1 MGESSRKSSEGESR
15 EVQRGSELT
24 SSFCFQ
30 PKIFLPSLLF
40 LIVLLGL
47 SIGIPMATKRKDTPE
62 DSTFKPTSPEPTTP
76 DSSEPPPATDPITVP
91 STAPTTT
98 PETPKEF
105 QIVIKSEWQDK
116 GLNLEGKFKQISKVK
131 RIIVT
136 STLVEQ
142 CSDKVNFMKST
153 R

>member
-1 MGESSRKSSEGESR
+1 
-15 EVQRGSELT
+15 
-24 SSFCFQ
+24 
-30 PKIFLPSLLF
+30 
-40 LIVLLGL
+40 
-47 SIGIPMATKRKDTPE
+47 MATKNRKDVPPEESTLKPTPPDTTVPDFT
-62 DSTFKPTSPEPTTP
+62 DST
-76 DSSEPPPATDPITVP
+76 EPPPATDPITVP

-136 STLVEQ
+136 STQVEQ
-142 CSDKVNFMKST
+142 CSDKVNIELTPSFILRSLCGLRQNSKA
-153 R
+153 